1 LTDEAS
7 VGPNAAAVI
16 RAIDAYNAGDLGG
29 RLTIAHPDIAWE
41 GRNLDEA
48 LRALEG
54 DPTDA

>member
-7 VGPNAAAVI
+7 VGPKAAAVI

-29 RLTIAHPDIAWE
+29 LLTIAHPDIEWE
-41 GRNLDEA
+41 GENPDEA